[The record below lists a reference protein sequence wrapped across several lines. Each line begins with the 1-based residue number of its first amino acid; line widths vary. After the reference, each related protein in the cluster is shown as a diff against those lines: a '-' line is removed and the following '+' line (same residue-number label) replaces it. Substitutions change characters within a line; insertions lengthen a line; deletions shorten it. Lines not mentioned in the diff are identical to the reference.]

1 MSNVPSE
8 VLNELFVSKLDSEA
22 GKEKIAALGGD
33 YIRDRLRE
41 ESFARKVLPPKTVGR
56 SELQVSVA
64 HDTLVKI
71 VEVEPQSRAMS
82 MSFRGQPTVSYYTAP
97 RFEVPFHTVGSQR
110 YEQTEQELMAYT
122 MPITEIIRRNIVND
136 MQEIEDTV
144 FLNHIES
151 ACQSLQDD
159 AINAKRAANAT
170 FAGAI
175 SARTFGS
182 EYADNA
188 AFSARNVSTHGIPE
202 VGKCKG
208 VDVLQN
214 TTAAADAD
222 GLIEDLV
229 FPVQKD
235 DFIKLFQMFTG
246 DGGRGSRLRCD
257 QFLMTDTDFED
268 LNAWAHSDMGDKIVG
283 ETTVDGYKYST
294 VIGRKFVRTLKT
306 DILRPGNIYAF
317 TSPEYLGG
325 FLLLNKTKFYA
336 DKERNRVS
344 FEAWEDIGMYIGNV
358 AGVCKLE
365 LYVGVVE
372 SAFST
377 TAAIQADRLPKA
389 EEDLGAKNNLV
400 EEGQTFPS
408 VSSF

>member
-8 VLNELFVSKLDSEA
+8 VLNELFVSKLDTEA
-22 GKEKIAALGGD
+22 GKEKIAALGGE

-41 ESFARKVLPPKTVGR
+41 ESFARKILPPKTVSR
-56 SELQVSVA
+56 SDLQVSVK

-82 MSFRGQPTVSYYTAP
+82 MSFRGQPRVTYYTGS
-97 RFEVPFHTVGSQR
+97 RFEVPFHTVGSER

-122 MPITEIIRRNIVND
+122 MPITEIIKRNIVND
-136 MQEIEDTV
+136 IQEIEDRV

-151 ACQSLQDD
+151 ACQSLQQD
-159 AINAKRAANAT
+159 AQSLV
-170 FAGAI
+170 FGAP
-175 SARTFGS
+175 
-182 EYADNA
+182 YADEA
-188 AFSARNVSTHGIPE
+188 AFTASNVAGGLAE

-208 VDVLQN
+208 VDAINGHAGAGNSGV
-214 TTAAADAD
+214 AD
-222 GLIEDLV
+222 GLS

-235 DFIKLFQMFTG
+235 DFIKLFQLFTG
-246 DGGRGSRLRCD
+246 SGNRGSRLRCD
-257 QFLMTDTDFED
+257 QFLITDTDFED
-268 LNAWAHSDMGDKIVG
+268 LNAWAQSDMGDAVK
-283 ETTVDGYKYST
+283 ETTVDGYKYKT

-317 TSPEYLGG
+317 ASPEYLGG

-358 AGVCKLE
+358 AGCRKLE
-365 LYVGVVE
+365 LYCGSVENSANPGV
-372 SAFST
+372 A
-377 TAAIQADRLPKA
+377 ADRAPKSEA
-389 EEDLGAKNNLV
+389 DLGPRNNLV
-400 EEGQTFPS
+400 EEGQSFPQ
-408 VSSF
+408 VAQF

>member
-1 MSNVPSE
+1 MSSVPSE

-33 YIRDRLRE
+33 YIKDRLRE
-41 ESFARKVLPPKTVGR
+41 ESFARKILPPKTVSR
-56 SELQVSVA
+56 SDLQVSVS

-82 MSFRGQPTVSYYTAP
+82 MSFRGQPSVKYYTGP
-97 RFEVPFHTVGSQR
+97 RFEVPFHTVGSER

-136 MQEIEDTV
+136 IQEVEDTV
-144 FLNHIES
+144 FLSHMES
-151 ACQSLQDD
+151 ACQSLQQD
-159 AINAKRAANAT
+159 AQDLVFGADYAANVSFTAKNV
-170 FAGAI
+170 
-175 SARTFGS
+175 
-182 EYADNA
+182 NA
-188 AFSARNVSTHGIPE
+188 NSVPE
-202 VGKCKG
+202 IGKCKG

-214 TTAAADAD
+214 ADAGLAD
-222 GLIEDLV
+222 GLANDEDLA

-235 DFIKLFQMFTG
+235 DFIKLFQLFTG
-246 DGGRGSRLRCD
+246 SGNRGSRLRCD

-268 LNAWAHSDMGDKIVG
+268 LNAWVHADMGEKIVG

-317 TSPEYLGG
+317 AAAEYLGG

-358 AGVCKLE
+358 AGVRKLE
-365 LYVGVVE
+365 LYAGSVE
-372 SAFST
+372 T
-377 TAAIQADRLPKA
+377 VTATPNTNTRAARLPVD
-389 EEDLGAKNNLV
+389 ETDLGKKNNLV
-400 EEGQTFPS
+400 EEGQTFPA
-408 VSSF
+408 VTSF

>member
-1 MSNVPSE
+1 MSSVPSE

-33 YIRDRLRE
+33 YIKDRLRE
-41 ESFARKVLPPKTVGR
+41 ESFARKILPPKTVSR
-56 SELQVSVA
+56 SDLQVSVS

-82 MSFRGQPTVSYYTAP
+82 MSFRGQPSVKYYTGP
-97 RFEVPFHTVGSQR
+97 RFEVPFHTVGSER

-136 MQEIEDTV
+136 IQEVEDTV
-144 FLNHIES
+144 FLSHMES
-151 ACQSLQDD
+151 ACQSLQQD
-159 AINAKRAANAT
+159 AQDLTFGDTYAANASFT
-170 FAGAI
+170 AKNV
-175 SARTFGS
+175 
-182 EYADNA
+182 NA
-188 AFSARNVSTHGIPE
+188 NSVPE
-202 VGKCKG
+202 IGKCKG

-214 TTAAADAD
+214 ADAGLAD
-222 GLIEDLV
+222 GPANDEDLA

-235 DFIKLFQMFTG
+235 DFIKLFQLFTG
-246 DGGRGSRLRCD
+246 SGNRGSRLRCD

-268 LNAWAHSDMGDKIVG
+268 LNAWVHADMGEKIVG

-317 TSPEYLGG
+317 AAAEYLGG

-358 AGVCKLE
+358 AGVRKLE
-365 LYVGVVE
+365 LYAGSVE
-372 SAFST
+372 T
-377 TAAIQADRLPKA
+377 VTAGPNADTRAARLPVD
-389 EEDLGAKNNLV
+389 ETDLGRKNNLV
-400 EEGQTFPS
+400 EEGQTFPA

>member
-1 MSNVPSE
+1 MSSVPSE

-41 ESFARKVLPPKTVGR
+41 ESFARKILPPKTVSR
-56 SELQVSVA
+56 SDLQVSVS

-82 MSFRGQPTVSYYTAP
+82 MSFRGQPSVKYYTGP
-97 RFEVPFHTVGSQR
+97 RFEVPFHTVGSER

-136 MQEIEDTV
+136 IQEVEDTV
-144 FLNHIES
+144 FLNHMES
-151 ACQSLQDD
+151 ACQSLQQD
-159 AINAKRAANAT
+159 AQ
-170 FAGAI
+170 GL
-175 SARTFGS
+175 TFGDD
-182 EYADNA
+182 YAAAA
-188 AFSARNVSTHGIPE
+188 AFSAKNVNGGVAE
-202 VGKCKG
+202 VGKVKG

-214 TTAAADAD
+214 SDSALADAAACD
-222 GLIEDLV
+222 EDLA

-235 DFIKLFQMFTG
+235 DFIKLFQLFTG
-246 DGGRGSRLRCD
+246 SGNRGSRLRCD

-317 TSPEYLGG
+317 CAQEFLGG

-344 FEAWEDIGMYIGNV
+344 FEAWEDIGMYVGNV
-358 AGVCKLE
+358 AGVRKLE
-365 LYVGVVE
+365 LYAGSVE
-372 SAFST
+372 TVTGAPNPNT
-377 TAAIQADRLPKA
+377 RAARLPVS
-389 EEDLGAKNNLV
+389 EEDLGSKNNLV
-400 EEGQTFPS
+400 EEGETFPK
-408 VSSF
+408 VTSF